1 MVQSNAKIS
10 KSLGFSIKH
19 IKLEEKFMHVP
30 MFVTIGNE
38 VQFSMVCASSLIYCT
53 SWIIHSWLHSDK
65 GACDQRVGLI
75 KGLEKEA

>member
-1 MVQSNAKIS
+1 MVQINAKIP

-19 IKLEEKFMHVP
+19 IKLEENLMPVP
-30 MFVTIGNE
+30 MFVTIRNE
-38 VQFSMVCASSLIYCT
+38 VQFSMVCANSLIYCT
-53 SWIIHSWLHSDK
+53 SWIIQSWLHSDK